1 MNNSAVAAAAA
12 SMRVSLCT
20 ASGRRP
26 DSLPDE
32 ILTKRLQRASVASHR
47 AATLINDRPVR
58 PLQSTFF
65 GQEPLH
71 ISANQ
76 QTDFRNCAKCSRE

>member
-1 MNNSAVAAAAA
+1 MNNSAVAAAAV

-26 DSLPDE
+26 DSQPDE

-58 PLQSTFF
+58 PPQSTFF
-65 GQEPLH
+65 GQEPLD
-71 ISANQ
+71 IATNQ